1 MYTQPARYFNGTAPL
16 NVTGAAVSC
25 VYAANES
32 TSSSG
37 ACTTA
42 NGTDRDSFLW
52 YDELHPSEQADRVV
66 ARAVTD
72 VFEGK
77 SERYTTFYQGPGK

>member
-1 MYTQPARYFNGTAPL
+1 MYTHPARYLNGTTTL

-25 VYAANES
+25 VYAINEPDS
-32 TSSSG
+32 NPGT
-37 ACTTA
+37 CTIA

-52 YDELHPSEQADRVV
+52 YDELHPSEQADRVL

-72 VFEGK
+72 VLQGK
-77 SERYTTFYQGPGK
+77 SEQWTTFYQGPGR